1 MNCPFCGADD
11 TRVINSRVA
20 ATGDSVRR
28 RRECQTCHR
37 RFTTFEYVEQFEL
50 VVTKRSGAREPFSLQ
65 KLTAGLQK
73 SCEKRPVSPQVIDR
87 MVRNIERTLMTEADR
102 EVSSEEIG
110 RHVLKE
116 LKDVDHVAYLRY
128 ASVYKQFHDLQ
139 DFNTEIRSLLKT
151 DQV

>member
-28 RRECQTCHR
+28 RRDCQSCHR

-50 VVTKRSGAREPFSLQ
+50 VVTKRNGQREPFSLQ
-65 KLTAGLQK
+65 KLTSGLQK
-73 SCEKRPVSPQVIDR
+73 SCEKRPVSAQTIDR
-87 MVRNIERTLMTEADR
+87 MVRNIERTLMTEADQ
-102 EVSSEEIG
+102 EVTSEEIG
-110 RHVLKE
+110 RLVLKE
-116 LKDVDHVAYLRY
+116 LKDVDHVAYLRF

-139 DFNTEIRSLLKT
+139 DFNAEIRSLLKT
-151 DQV
+151 DPA

>member
-28 RRECQTCHR
+28 RRECQACHR

-50 VVTKRSGAREPFSLQ
+50 VVTKRNGQREPFSLQ
-65 KLTAGLQK
+65 KLTSGLQK
-73 SCEKRPVSPQVIDR
+73 SCEKRPVSAQTIDR
-87 MVRNIERTLMTEADR
+87 MVRNIERTLMTEADQ
-102 EVSSEEIG
+102 EVASEEIG
-110 RHVLKE
+110 RLVLKE
-116 LKDVDHVAYLRY
+116 LKDVDHVAYLRF

-139 DFNTEIRSLLKT
+139 DFNAEIRSLLKT
-151 DQV
+151 DLA

>member
-28 RRECQTCHR
+28 RRECQSCHR

-50 VVTKRSGAREPFSLQ
+50 VVTKRNGAREPFSLQ
-65 KLTAGLQK
+65 KLESGLQK
-73 SCEKRPVSPQVIDR
+73 ACEKRPVSPQTIDK

-110 RHVLKE
+110 RLVLKE
-116 LKDVDHVAYLRY
+116 LKEVDHVAYLRF

-139 DFNTEIRSLLKT
+139 DFNAEIRSLLKT
-151 DQV
+151 DQA

>member
-28 RRECQTCHR
+28 RRECQSCHR

-50 VVTKRSGAREPFSLQ
+50 VVNKRNGQREPFSLQ
-65 KLTAGLQK
+65 KLTSGLQK
-73 SCEKRPVSPQVIDR
+73 SCEKRPVSAQTIDR
-87 MVRNIERTLMTEADR
+87 MVRNIERALMTEADQ
-102 EVSSEEIG
+102 EVASEEIG
-110 RHVLKE
+110 RLVLKE
-116 LKDVDHVAYLRY
+116 LKDVDHVAYLRF

-139 DFNTEIRSLLKT
+139 DFNAEIRSLLKT
-151 DQV
+151 DPA